1 MEKFQKINTPKEG
14 TPVTAKDGILV
25 VPDDPV
31 ICFINGDGVGPEITG
46 LTLRVLDAAVKK
58 AYGRR
63 RKIVWLRVYAGKDA
77 MDVYGETLPHET
89 IEALRDYRIALKGPL
104 ETPVGSGMRSL
115 NVAIRQN
122 LSLYACVRPVKY
134 LPGVPSPVR
143 HPERVNMIVF
153 RENMEDLYAGIEWQQ
168 GSPEALKVIAFLN
181 KEMGTHISTDSGLG
195 VKPMSVRRSKALVRA
210 ALDHAVGKGRKS
222 VTLVTKGNIMKFT
235 EGAFRTWG
243 YEVAQDEY
251 GDRTITEKEVMEKFK
266 GRVPEDRIVVKDRLA
281 DNMLQQVLLFPEK
294 YDVIATPNLNGDY
307 ISDALA
313 AQVGGLG
320 MTPGANVGDQ
330 RAVFE
335 ATHGTAPD
343 IAGMG
348 VVNPTASILSGALM
362 LEYLGWQEAGKGVHK
377 AVEAAITT
385 KGVTRDLALQIK
397 GATELSTQEF
407 GEAVLE
413 NLLA

>member
-1 MEKFQKINTPKEG
+1 
-14 TPVTAKDGILV
+14 
-25 VPDDPV
+25 
-31 ICFINGDGVGPEITG
+31 
-46 LTLRVLDAAVKK
+46 
-58 AYGRR
+58 
-63 RKIVWLRVYAGKDA
+63 
-77 MDVYGETLPHET
+77 
-89 IEALRDYRIALKGPL
+89 
-104 ETPVGSGMRSL
+104 
-115 NVAIRQN
+115 
-122 LSLYACVRPVKY
+122 
-134 LPGVPSPVR
+134 
-143 HPERVNMIVF
+143 MIVF

-413 NLLA
+413 NLLARE